1 MRFAFVLVAVAVLLP
16 GTACAEG
23 FAPRTASRELA
34 NGFEPGVTAALEA
47 PSAPAWASPIALD
60 HGWLASRPMSGDPN
74 KVSKHGPTVL
84 SSERAQ
90 ALLRSLTLPGWGQ
103 ASLGH
108 KTSATVF
115 GVIEA
120 GVWASFAAFKIQE
133 GMRVDTYMKTAES
146 FAGIDLSGRSE
157 EYRRMVGSY
166 PSSDDYNKFV
176 VYRDAANLYYDD
188 PAAMAQYI
196 EAHSLKGPDTWAW
209 VSPESYTAY
218 QDQRKNAQQAKLN
231 ANTALAVAV
240 ANRIVSALHAAR
252 AAGKPAK
259 TGWRLDVQP
268 DDRDPLAIQM
278 ALSTS
283 F

>member
-1 MRFAFVLVAVAVLLP
+1 MRFACMLLLAAVLLP
-16 GTACAEG
+16 DPAGAAAFATAG
-23 FAPRTASRELA
+23 APVARTT
-34 NGFEPGVTAALEA
+34 GFETVAAVSEV
-47 PSAPAWASPIALD
+47 PSAPGWASPIALE
-60 HGWLASRPMSGDPN
+60 HGWLASRPMSGDPD
-74 KVSKHGPTVL
+74 KTGKHGPSVL

-108 KTSATVF
+108 TTSAAVF

-120 GVWASFAAFKIQE
+120 GVWVSFAAFKIQE
-133 GMRVDTYMKTAES
+133 GMRTDTYMRTADT
-146 FAGIDLSGRSE
+146 FAGIDLSGRSD

-176 VYRDAANLYYDD
+176 VYRDAANLYYDN

-196 EAHSLKGPDTWAW
+196 DSHSLKGADQWAW

-218 QDQRKNAQQAKLN
+218 QAQRKNAQQAALN

-252 AAGKPAK
+252 IAGHPKQ
-259 TGWRLDVQP
+259 GWRLDVQP
-268 DDRDPLAIQM
+268 DDRDPTAFQM
-278 ALSTS
+278 AVRTS

>member
-1 MRFAFVLVAVAVLLP
+1 MRPALVLLAAIALLP
-16 GTACAEG
+16 GIARAEG
-23 FAPRTASRELA
+23 LARLDAATGFETLA
-34 NGFEPGVTAALEA
+34 NTSIEV
-47 PSAPAWASPIALD
+47 PSAPGWASPIALE
-60 HGWLASRPMSGDPN
+60 HGWLAARPMSGDPN
-74 KVSKHGPTVL
+74 KMAKHGATVL
-84 SSERAQ
+84 STERAQ
-90 ALLRSLTLPGWGQ
+90 ALLRSLTVPGWGQ

-108 KTSATVF
+108 KTSATIF
-115 GVIEA
+115 GVIET
-120 GVWASFAAFKIQE
+120 GVWVSFAAFKIQE
-133 GMRVDTYMKTAES
+133 GMRIDTYMKTADT

-188 PAAMAQYI
+188 PAAMAAYI
-196 EAHSLKGPDTWAW
+196 DAHSVKGADTWAW

-218 QDQRKNAQQAKLN
+218 QDQRKSAQQAALN

-259 TGWRLDVQP
+259 QGWRFEVQP

-278 ALSTS
+278 ALRTS